1 MEAFDDRACA
11 SRRSRGCIPDSARE
25 PAVTRLVL
33 AVVALVIAGML
44 SGIGPYADIR
54 QRMAPRAPFEEAPAA
69 SVDDMVAALERIGAD
84 GRAAYARQLAVDVVV
99 IVTNATWLGLW
110 LLAVGRRTLGG
121 WARRVVPAAVTAL
134 PALADL
140 SENVALGLV
149 LGAHPAPSAW
159 LVQIA
164 SNATRVKLALFVLA
178 VAVALAQTA
187 VVVARQI
194 GRRRGP

>member
-1 MEAFDDRACA
+1 M
-11 SRRSRGCIPDSARE
+11 
-25 PAVTRLVL
+25 TRLVL

-121 WARRVVPAAVTAL
+121 RGRRVVPAALTAL

-159 LVQIA
+159 LVEVA
-164 SNATRVKLALFVLA
+164 SSATRAKLALFVIA

-187 VVVARQI
+187 VVVARRI